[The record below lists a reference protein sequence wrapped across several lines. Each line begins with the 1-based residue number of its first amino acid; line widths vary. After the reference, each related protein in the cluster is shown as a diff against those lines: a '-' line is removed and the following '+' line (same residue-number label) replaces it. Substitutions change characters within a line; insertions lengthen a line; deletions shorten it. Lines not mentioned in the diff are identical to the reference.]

1 MCVPIPSCHSG
12 QSWFFPPTTWTL
24 GIKLRLSGLVGIRC
38 LYLLS
43 DLVSPHTCLI
53 CSIGFFLTYELLK
66 KEKNMHI
73 YIYCHIHSLCMYI
86 VQKRALYHLEVELQT
101 VMSWHVGTRN

>member
-53 CSIGFFLTYELLK
+53 CSIGFFLIYELLK
-66 KEKNMHI
+66 KREKYAYIHI
-73 YIYCHIHSLCMYI
+73 LSYTLTVYVYSPEEGTVSPGSGVTDSY
-86 VQKRALYHLEVELQT
+86 ELAC
-101 VMSWHVGTRN
+101 RY